1 MDRIYRVSQ
10 GGDTFYARERGDGAL
25 HRIAG
30 DIFGSHSTGAA
41 ITGGLG
47 AVHVLPPVMP
57 SKIVCVGLNY
67 KDHAAETGKPL
78 PAEPLIFIKPR
89 TAVIG
94 PGEPIRLPPGV
105 GRVDHEA
112 ELGVVIGKR
121 AHRVRR
127 AEAWDYVLGLTCVND
142 VTARDL
148 QKKESQYTRCKG
160 FDTFAPIGPCVA
172 TGLNGEPRQVE
183 GWVNGQRRQAASTKL
198 LIFPIDHLIEFVTFV
213 MTLEPGDI
221 ISTGTPEGIGP
232 IVAGDRVTI
241 KVEGVGELENQV
253 AEEEPR

>member
-1 MDRIYRVSQ
+1 MTDRLYRVVQS
-10 GGDTFYARERGDGAL
+10 GETFHAVERNGSLYRLG
-25 HRIAG
+25 G
-30 DIFGSHSTGAA
+30 DIFGSYSIGTPLSASVSS
-41 ITGGLG
+41 L
-47 AVHVLPPVMP
+47 VLRPPVMP

-78 PAEPLIFIKPR
+78 PKEPLIFIKPT

-94 PGEPIRLPPGV
+94 PGDAIKLPPGV

-121 AHRVRR
+121 AHRVPR
-127 AEAWDYVLGLTCVND
+127 ARAWDYVLGLTCVND

-148 QKKESQYTRCKG
+148 QQKESQYTRCKG

-172 TGLNGEPRQVE
+172 TGLNGSPRAVE
-183 GWVNGQRRQAASTKL
+183 GWVNDVRRQASNTGH
-198 LIFPIDHLIEFVTFV
+198 LIFPIEHLVEFVTFV

-232 IVAGDRVTI
+232 IVAGDRVKI
-241 KVEGVGELENQV
+241 HVEGVGDLINPVESE
-253 AEEEPR
+253 